1 VKWREGARVV
11 GGDGHKALVKKV
23 CCVIFK
29 GLGNQILVAL
39 EGWDGQAGGE
49 GWLTRPG
56 HTEDLSINLIIARH
70 GCVACV
76 QCMWVS
82 RGREGKAER
91 ERVMERHS
99 VFGERMSRFSPQLTH
114 AMKRVLGAT
123 TTNALQWGKIQHA

>member
-1 VKWREGARVV
+1 VRLDDRTPSDGVKWRKGARVV

-76 QCMWVS
+76 QCIWVN
-82 RGREGKAER
+82 RGREGNAER
-91 ERVMERHS
+91 SESWKGIQSLMKEC
-99 VFGERMSRFSPQLTH
+99 H
-114 AMKRVLGAT
+114 ASHPNSHT
-123 TTNALQWGKIQHA
+123 P